1 MSPAARVFSWNS
13 PERRLTRLLGR
24 VASKSAGK
32 PFEVSIAEVA
42 LAMRTDE
49 KEAREFLENEELVGI
64 ARREVARS
72 VYSVVLSFNGES
84 LEVRA
89 L

>member
-1 MSPAARVFSWNS
+1 
-13 PERRLTRLLGR
+13 
-24 VASKSAGK
+24 
-32 PFEVSIAEVA
+32 
-42 LAMRTDE
+42 MRTDE